1 MTASMTAFA
10 RKTDAEGS
18 LFCEMRSVNHRYLE
32 ISVDM
37 PHRLRP
43 CEAIVAK
50 LIRKRLKRGKIDCKI
65 FGKTGSGSKE
75 SLVINEALLK
85 QVLEALAAIEK
96 AALPTGLTRPPSTAV
111 EILRWPGMVTAP
123 ISLPENWEKSVC
135 KLCEETLTELLV
147 SRQTEGAKLQ
157 GFIQTRCEQI
167 STLHSE
173 LLEMTKNTVEV
184 VRKKLH
190 QQVADLSSKVDEV
203 RLEQEIVL
211 LARKSDV
218 NEELDR
224 LQSHLHEI
232 GETFKRDGAIG
243 RTLDFIMQELNRE
256 ANTVLSKAPGIEAV
270 RKAVEIKALVEQI
283 REQVQN
289 LE

>member
-1 MTASMTAFA
+1 MTHSMTAFA
-10 RKTDAEGS
+10 RKTDAEGR

-32 ISVDM
+32 VSVDM
-37 PHRLRP
+37 SHWLRP
-43 CEAIVAK
+43 CEAIVAR
-50 LIRKRLKRGKIDCKI
+50 LIRKRLKRGKVDCKI
-65 FGKTGSGSKE
+65 FAKIDSEGEE
-75 SLVINEALLK
+75 SLAINEALLK
-85 QVLEALAAIEK
+85 QVLGALATVEK
-96 AALPTGLTRPPSTAV
+96 AALSSRLTRSPDIAMK
-111 EILRWPGMVTAP
+111 ILRWPGMVTTQ
-123 ISLPENWEKSVC
+123 ISLPEGWEKSVC
-135 KLCEETLTELLV
+135 ELCEETLTELLV

-157 GFIQTRCEQI
+157 DFIQTRCEQI

-190 QQVADLSSKVDEV
+190 QQVAELSCKVDEV

-224 LQSHLHEI
+224 LESHLHEI

-243 RTLDFIMQELNRE
+243 RKLDFIVQELNRE